1 MSIPPRGDNP
11 GKSEHSLAGIREA
24 IKKAFHGEPVMTPD
38 PRYMRRLVKEMI
50 GDNVS
55 DKQRRAITGFAA
67 VKTDEGAEP
76 VRVKIK

>member
-1 MSIPPRGDNP
+1 
-11 GKSEHSLAGIREA
+11 
-24 IKKAFHGEPVMTPD
+24 MTPD

-50 GDNVS
+50 GDDVS
-55 DKQRRAITGFAA
+55 DKQRRTITGFAA